1 MYIDILWNVLCKVA
15 RAILENPK
23 DKTQI
28 TLLYANVGFEDIL
41 LKVSGSTMHQILI
54 GSLKEKPMI

>member
-1 MYIDILWNVLCKVA
+1 MKVA

-28 TLLYANVGFEDIL
+28 TLLYANVALEDIL
-41 LKVSGSTMHQILI
+41 LKVSKWFYIV
-54 GSLKEKPMI
+54 